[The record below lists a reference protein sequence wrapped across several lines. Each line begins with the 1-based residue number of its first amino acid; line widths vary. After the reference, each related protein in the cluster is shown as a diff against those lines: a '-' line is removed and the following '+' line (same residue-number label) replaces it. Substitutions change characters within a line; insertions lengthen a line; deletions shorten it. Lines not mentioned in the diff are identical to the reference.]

1 MLKYISVVIKPVL
14 TTYDFTQ
21 NKNEEKLKALFP
33 NPDIDEKSKNILY
46 NYPAT
51 DYMIYPIKTEDPRI
65 IDYDYGRENLIRD
78 KIRDKINEAGN
89 TISKELVFYVPLYND
104 TDLEYRHKYKKKLKP
119 VKYLDVFD
127 SSFKQFV
134 SEIPSVNSVTIK
146 PTLDIPLKEYFSY
159 LKSKYPEKSIQFFE
173 YLFYFDREKSFIK
186 NLVLRSAFD
195 KVLILYKPT
204 YLEKGEGEINP
215 EYYYELMNTT
225 IHPDKVSK
233 ITDTNDDDN
242 VGETYVNS
250 RYITQGRYKCIGKF
264 KKIGGLKYIFTFQ
277 LNQILFP
284 NSTHTDVFKFKCIV
298 KKSLF
303 GFTYKIDEQNEKIR
317 GYSGKVESFDVDDYN
332 LFRYKNI
339 DKSDMTKNYEL
350 FLPKEYPIDKSKFK
364 KFLKKDIHA
373 LDFLTYLK
381 SPSEL
386 KKYEDFV
393 KTQYEEYKQGLLR
406 GPYSADLYSKLEA
419 YYDSAQGA
427 YSKMFVGFKD
437 TIEMLFETNT
447 PFHFKPRQSSTD
459 TITQYKIKLD
469 SFRVE
474 SIDSI
479 RYNCV
484 YKKDICAAI
493 DAFQPDHIVKVELF
507 LKKKDF
513 TALTKCNEIK
523 FKIKKLSRKIIKGGK
538 LKKKMI
544 RNTKKCISIS
554 YPKKC

>member
-14 TTYDFTQ
+14 TTYDFIQ
-21 NKNEEKLKALFP
+21 NKNEHKLKALFP
-33 NPDIDEKSKNILY
+33 DTDIDQTPKNILY
-46 NYPAT
+46 NYPTAG
-51 DYMIYPIKTEDPRI
+51 YMIYPIKTEDPRI

-119 VKYLDVFD
+119 VKYLHVFD
-127 SSFKQFV
+127 SAFKQFV

-173 YLFYFDREKSFIK
+173 YLFYFDREKSFIN

-225 IHPDKVSK
+225 IDQDKVSK
-233 ITDTNDDDN
+233 ITDTNDDN
-242 VGETYVNS
+242 VGETYVKD

-264 KKIGGLKYIFTFQ
+264 KKIGGLKYIFTVQ

-284 NSTHTDVFKFKCIV
+284 NSTHMDVLKFRCIV

-303 GFTYKIDEQNEKIR
+303 GFTYKIDEQNLAKEII
-317 GYSGKVESFDVDDYN
+317 GTSGKVESFDVDDYN

-364 KFLKKDIHA
+364 KFLKKDIQA

-437 TIEMLFETNT
+437 TIEMLFITNT

-474 SIDSI
+474 SSKDPCI
-479 RYNCV
+479 
-484 YKKDICAAI
+484 YKKDICDAI
-493 DAFQPDHIVKVELF
+493 DAFKPDHIVKVELF

-538 LKKKMI
+538 KLKKKMI

>member
-14 TTYDFTQ
+14 TTYDFNQ
-21 NKNEEKLKALFP
+21 KKNEEKLKTLFQ
-33 NPDIDEKSKNILY
+33 NPVIDEKSKNILY
-46 NYPAT
+46 NYPTAG
-51 DYMIYPIKTEDPRI
+51 YMIYPIKTEDPII

-127 SSFKQFV
+127 SAFKQFV

-225 IHPDKVSK
+225 IDPTKVSV
-233 ITDTNDDDN
+233 ILDTNDDN
-242 VGETYVNS
+242 VGEDYVNS
-250 RYITQGRYKCIGKF
+250 RYKTQGRYKCIGKF
-264 KKIGGLKYIFTFQ
+264 KKIGGLKYIFTVH

-284 NSTHTDVFKFKCIV
+284 NSTHMDVLKFRCIV

-303 GFTYKIDEQNEKIR
+303 GFTYKIDEQNLAKEII
-317 GYSGKVESFDVDDYN
+317 GTMGKVESFDVDDYN

-474 SIDSI
+474 SSKDPCI
-479 RYNCV
+479 
-484 YKKDICAAI
+484 YKKDICDAI

-538 LKKKMI
+538 KLKKKMI

>member
-14 TTYDFTQ
+14 TTYDFIQ
-21 NKNEEKLKALFP
+21 NKNEHKLKALFP
-33 NPDIDEKSKNILY
+33 DTDIDQTPKNILY
-46 NYPAT
+46 EYPT
-51 DYMIYPIKTEDPRI
+51 MGYMIYPITTEETRI

-78 KIRDKINEAGN
+78 KIRDKINEEGN

-127 SSFKQFV
+127 SAFKQFV

-215 EYYYELMNTT
+215 DYYYELMNTT
-225 IHPDKVSK
+225 INQDKVSN
-233 ITDTNDDDN
+233 ITDTNDDN
-242 VGETYVNS
+242 VGEDYVNS
-250 RYITQGRYKCIGKF
+250 RYKTQGRYKCIGKF
-264 KKIGGLKYIFTFQ
+264 KKIGGLKYIFTVH

-284 NSTHTDVFKFKCIV
+284 NSTHMDVLKFRCIV

-303 GFTYKIDEQNEKIR
+303 GFTYKIDEQNLAKEII
-317 GYSGKVESFDVDDYN
+317 GTMGKVESFDVDDYN

-474 SIDSI
+474 SSKDPCI
-479 RYNCV
+479 
-484 YKKDICAAI
+484 YKKDICDAI

-538 LKKKMI
+538 KLKKKMI

>member
-14 TTYDFTQ
+14 TTYDFIQ
-21 NKNEEKLKALFP
+21 KKNEDKLKALFP
-33 NPDIDEKSKNILY
+33 DTDIDERSKKILY
-46 NYPAT
+46 EYPT
-51 DYMIYPIKTEDPRI
+51 MGYMIYPITTEDPRI

-127 SSFKQFV
+127 SAFKQFV

-173 YLFYFDREKSFIK
+173 YLFYFDREKSFIN
-186 NLVLRSAFD
+186 NLVLRSSFD

-204 YLEKGEGEINP
+204 YLEKGESEINP

-225 IHPDKVSK
+225 IDLDKVSN
-233 ITDTNDDDN
+233 ITDTNDDN
-242 VGETYVNS
+242 VGEDYVNS
-250 RYITQGRYKCIGKF
+250 RYKKNNRYKCIGKF
-264 KKIGGLKYIFTFQ
+264 KKIGGLKYIFTVH

-284 NSTHTDVFKFKCIV
+284 NSTHTDVLKFRCIV

-303 GFTYKIDEQNEKIR
+303 GFTYKIDEQNLAKEII
-317 GYSGKVESFDVDDYN
+317 GTSGKVESFDVDDYN

-427 YSKMFVGFKD
+427 YNKRFVGFKD

-474 SIDSI
+474 SSKDPCI
-479 RYNCV
+479 
-484 YKKDICAAI
+484 YKKDIC
-493 DAFQPDHIVKVELF
+493 DAVKTFQPDHIVKVELF

-538 LKKKMI
+538 KLKKKMI

>member
-14 TTYDFTQ
+14 TTYDFIQ
-21 NKNEEKLKALFP
+21 NKNEHKLKALFL

-46 NYPAT
+46 NYPTAG
-51 DYMIYPIKTEDPRI
+51 YMIYPIKTEDPRI

-127 SSFKQFV
+127 SAFKQFV

-173 YLFYFDREKSFIK
+173 YLFYFDREKSFIN

-225 IHPDKVSK
+225 INQDKVSN
-233 ITDTNDDDN
+233 ITDTNDDN
-242 VGETYVNS
+242 VGEDYVNS
-250 RYITQGRYKCIGKF
+250 RYKKNNRYKCIGKF
-264 KKIGGLKYIFTFQ
+264 KKIGGLKYIFTVH

-303 GFTYKIDEQNEKIR
+303 GFTYKIDEQNLAKEII
-317 GYSGKVESFDVDDYN
+317 GTMGKVESFDVDDYN

-427 YSKMFVGFKD
+427 YNKRFVGFKD

-474 SIDSI
+474 SSKDPCI
-479 RYNCV
+479 
-484 YKKDICAAI
+484 YKKDIC
-493 DAFQPDHIVKVELF
+493 DAVKTFQPDHIVKVELF

-523 FKIKKLSRKIIKGGK
+523 FKIKQMSRKIIKGGKK